1 MTPQQTIESDNESWS
16 LVDWM
21 QTNTRV
27 LGIGAAIVAVAAVGY
42 WFYMRSAEIKRL
54 NAERGLNQAK
64 QSAAAGNIPLAQA
77 DLQRVASRYAG
88 TQAGAQAAMIL
99 ASMRF
104 DEGKYADGLKVLEPY
119 QNASSAGPSLA
130 AIWSLTGDGQLLSAK
145 IDPAVDAYQ
154 RAAEASPYPGQKA
167 AYRAKA
173 ARAYMAAGKTAEAKA
188 IWEKLAADPSAVSV
202 HNEAQ
207 IRLGELTAAPAGK
220 S

>member
-1 MTPQQTIESDNESWS
+1 MTPQQTFESDNESWS

-21 QTNTRV
+21 QANTRV
-27 LGIGAAIVAVAAVGY
+27 LGIGTAIVAVAAVGY

-64 QSAAAGNIPLAQA
+64 QSAAAGNVPLAQS
-77 DLQRVASRYAG
+77 DLQRVATRYAG
-88 TQAGAQAAMIL
+88 TQAGAQAALIL
-99 ASMRF
+99 AGMRF

-119 QNASSAGPSLA
+119 QNASSAGQSLA
-130 AIWSLTGDGQLLSAK
+130 PVWSLTGDDWLLSAK
-145 IDPAVDAYQ
+145 LDAAVDAY
-154 RAAEASPYPGQKA
+154 RKAADASPYPGQKA
-167 AYRAKA
+167 TYLAQA
-173 ARAYMAAGKTAEAKA
+173 ARAYMAAGRNAEAKA
-188 IWEKLAADPSAVSV
+188 IWEKLASDPAAISV

>member
-1 MTPQQTIESDNESWS
+1 MTPQQTFESDNESWS

-64 QSAAAGNIPLAQA
+64 QSAAAGNIPLAQS

-88 TQAGAQAAMIL
+88 TQAGAQAALIL
-99 ASMRF
+99 AGMRF
-104 DEGKYADGLKVLEPY
+104 DEGKFADGLKILEPY
-119 QNASSAGPSLA
+119 QNASNAGPSLSPV
-130 AIWSLTGDGQLLSAK
+130 WSLTGDGWLLSAK
-145 IDPAVDAYQ
+145 LDQAVDAYQ
-154 RAAEASPYPGQKA
+154 KAADASPYPGQKA
-167 AYRAKA
+167 VYRAQA
-173 ARAYMAAGKTAEAKA
+173 ARAYMAAGKNAEAKA
-188 IWEKLAADPSAVSV
+188 LWEKLASDPSAISV

-207 IRLGELTAAPAGK
+207 IRLGELSAAPAGK